1 MTMRYVCLLTKRPK
15 VTDAPFEPQPCRC
28 EDAVKTRIRSGRMT
42 RFEGVPGSLVGEELP
57 P

>member
-1 MTMRYVCLLTKRPK
+1 MRYVCLLTKRPK
-15 VTDAPFEPQPCRC
+15 VTDAPFEPQPNRC
-28 EDAVKTRIRSGRMT
+28 EDAVKTGVGPDRMA